1 MNELAVRFRPEPLD
15 ALRARYGAAV
25 ATVHDAESV
34 AMRLAPEPGTLPANV
49 LDCED
54 GMRLIVSREDCAGTG
69 VLLHLSA
76 SLMPGSDLF
85 LELLSLTGDVSVDRI
100 LAAFGAAVE
109 HRFRLVSGDDGP
121 LEFLGYSPGRF
132 IPHWVRRDCRR

>member
-1 MNELAVRFRPEPLD
+1 MSELAVRFRPEPLD

-34 AMRLAPEPGTLPANV
+34 AMRLAPEPGDNPANV

-54 GMRLIVSREDCAGTG
+54 GLRLIVSREDCAGTG

-76 SLMPGSDLF
+76 SLMPRSELF
-85 LELLSLTGDVSVDRI
+85 LELLTNCDGPAT
-100 LAAFGAAVE
+100 LAAFRAAVE
-109 HRFRLVSGDDGP
+109 HRFREVSGDDGP
-121 LEFLGYSPGRF
+121 LEFLGYTPGRF
-132 IPHWVRRDCRR
+132 IPHWVRRDHR

>member
-1 MNELAVRFRPEPLD
+1 VHELAVRFHPEPLD
-15 ALRARYGAAV
+15 ALRARYGAAI

-34 AMRLAPEPGTLPANV
+34 AMRLAPEPGTLPAHV

-76 SLMPGSDLF
+76 SLVPGSELF
-85 LELLSLTGDVSVDRI
+85 LELLSLTRDVPVDRM
-100 LAAFGAAVE
+100 LAAFRAAVE
-109 HRFRLVSGDDGP
+109 HRFRAVSGDDGP
-121 LEFLGYSPGRF
+121 LEFLGYTPGRF
-132 IPHWVRRDCRR
+132 MPHWVRRDC

>member
-1 MNELAVRFRPEPLD
+1 VSELSVRFHSEPLD
-15 ALRARYGAAV
+15 ALRSRYGAAI

-76 SLMPGSDLF
+76 SLMPGSELF
-85 LELLSLTGDVSVDRI
+85 LELLTDCDGPAT
-100 LAAFGAAVE
+100 LAAFRAAVE
-109 HRFRLVSGDDGP
+109 HRFRAVSGDDGP
-121 LEFLGYSPGRF
+121 LEFLGYTPGRF
-132 IPHWVRRDCRR
+132 IPHWVRRTNQ